1 MTPGTS
7 LEDHK
12 ELGWV
17 SNTQSM
23 PSKGKLW
30 LLIIFRFVSSLG
42 LLPPTSGSSCFLVP
56 LPLIGGKE
64 QERKRERGWKAISP
78 LDRIKGEMLK
88 LSLWI
93 TCGFNFLVF
102 YVTPV
107 IINNWEFY
115 QEQHH
120 CLHQEPVRMTWFYT
134 IKNWPITHQKP
145 LYTHIKSRNKW
156 LPLKCPQSYW
166 YDMWMRC
173 FSQKECI
180 STWLQARF
188 LSDSWDFAKCSKLS
202 FSCHLPYFPV
212 AISKVLPFE
221 LIFIFILQI

>member
-1 MTPGTS
+1 MVINNIQVCFFFGPAPT
-7 LEDHK
+7 H
-12 ELGWV
+12 
-17 SNTQSM
+17 
-23 PSKGKLW
+23 LW
-30 LLIIFRFVSSLG
+30 LF
-42 LLPPTSGSSCFLVP
+42 LLFSTSTTDWGD
-56 LPLIGGKE
+56 GAGKK
-64 QERKRERGWKAISP
+64 KRERGWKAISP

-102 YVTPV
+102 YLTPV

-145 LYTHIKSRNKW
+145 LYTHIKNRNKW

-212 AISKVLPFE
+212 AILKVLPFE